1 MTILVACIGT
11 GKGTWAHVTKL
22 IKDIDWEHIYI
33 ITNQFGKEQ
42 FKQEKQ
48 NTTFILVNEEQYLP
62 EMTENI
68 RKELDG
74 KLFGDAAV
82 NFISG
87 DGKQHMAMLSALLKV
102 GAGIR
107 LTAVT
112 TEGVKE
118 I

>member
-11 GKGTWAHVTKL
+11 GKGTWAHVSKL
-22 IKDIDWEHIYI
+22 IKDQDWEHIYLV
-33 ITNQFGKEQ
+33 TNAFGKEQ
-42 FKQEKQ
+42 FKLEKQ
-48 NTTFILVNEEQYLP
+48 NTTFILINEEQHLP

-74 KLFGDAAV
+74 KIFGDTAV

-87 DGKQHMAMLSALLKV
+87 DGKQHMATLAALLKI

-107 LTAVT
+107 LVAVT
-112 TEGVKE
+112 IKGIEE